1 MGIFLLAFFNRLI
14 IKRAEKLSDVLA
26 ERNICIN
33 FAYYVG
39 RIDASDDI
47 VVIMAARHNPGN
59 AAQRLAVAPRHN

>member
-59 AAQRLAVAPRHN
+59 AAQRHAVAVPA